1 MQEFTQQT
9 FTEERA
15 LFHTIDAR
23 ISDSV
28 FDVGES
34 PLKECRKLDID
45 TTLFR
50 YKYPLWY
57 CKDVSLK
64 NCTLFDMA
72 RAGIWYTDNVSIEDT
87 VIEAPKNIRKADGV
101 TLKNVSFPNAA
112 ETLWNCNN
120 VTMENVFAKGDYF
133 AFNTNNIK
141 ADNFTLVGN
150 YSFDGTKN
158 MEIRN
163 SKLLSKDALSWL
175 ECEEP
180 HAYQLHN
187 REPSGHVL
195 YRQSCDEELQAHQ
208 HNTCIRIFKRGR

>member
-64 NCTLFDMA
+64 IVHFLT
-72 RAGIWYTDNVSIEDT
+72 W
-87 VIEAPKNIRKADGV
+87 
-101 TLKNVSFPNAA
+101 
-112 ETLWNCNN
+112 
-120 VTMENVFAKGDYF
+120 
-133 AFNTNNIK
+133 
-141 ADNFTLVGN
+141 
-150 YSFDGTKN
+150 
-158 MEIRN
+158 
-163 SKLLSKDALSWL
+163 
-175 ECEEP
+175 
-180 HAYQLHN
+180 
-187 REPSGHVL
+187 REPEYGT
-195 YRQSCDEELQAHQ
+195 Q
-208 HNTCIRIFKRGR
+208 TM

>member
-141 ADNFTLVGN
+141 ADNFTLAFF
-150 YSFDGTKN
+150 SCRLT
-158 MEIRN
+158 
-163 SKLLSKDALSWL
+163 
-175 ECEEP
+175 
-180 HAYQLHN
+180 AYLRCNGYICQD
-187 REPSGHVL
+187 RSAP
-195 YRQSCDEELQAHQ
+195 
-208 HNTCIRIFKRGR
+208 

>member
-120 VTMENVFAKGDYF
+120 VRREIILPSTPTISRQTISRLSEIIHSTEQRTWSFA
-133 AFNTNNIK
+133 
-141 ADNFTLVGN
+141 TLSSSPRMLSG
-150 YSFDGTKN
+150 
-158 MEIRN
+158 IR
-163 SKLLSKDALSWL
+163 
-175 ECEEP
+175 
-180 HAYQLHN
+180 
-187 REPSGHVL
+187 RM
-195 YRQSCDEELQAHQ
+195 
-208 HNTCIRIFKRGR
+208 